1 MKYISIIFLFF
12 SCSCILNTWDN
23 RLTAVNNSD
32 KKILYHWQV
41 NKYYDTIIDSEY
53 CNTMGLYDIPPKIKT
68 QYIITQNKWEFA
80 LKDSFVLMFHV
91 FDPDTA
97 KKYGICKMF
106 KERKYLKQYIL
117 TYKDLE
123 KINWKIEYNSK

>member
-1 MKYISIIFLFF
+1 MIGPQDCHYK
-12 SCSCILNTWDN
+12 
-23 RLTAVNNSD
+23 A
-32 KKILYHWQV
+32 
-41 NKYYDTIIDSEY
+41 
-53 CNTMGLYDIPPKIKT
+53 LYDIPPKIKA
-68 QYIITQNKWEFA
+68 QHIITQNKWEFA

>member
-1 MKYISIIFLFF
+1 MKYILFISILF
-12 SCSCILNTWDN
+12 SSSCILDTWDN
-23 RLTAVNNSD
+23 RLIAVNNSD
-32 KKILYHWQV
+32 KKILYYWDIKKCH
-41 NKYYDTIIDSEY
+41 DTMIGPQDCHY
-53 CNTMGLYDIPPKIKT
+53 KALYDSPPKIKE